1 MNKCRSELHTDKN
14 FSLHA
19 ECMCVCVSVCMCV
32 WGGRAP
38 RHQTQPGLHTDIL
51 FDLRPVN
58 VIRIWVFSC
67 IININ
72 CSDNYNYNT
81 ADEGEHYGAR
91 EAGVAGEEGER
102 MT

>member
-1 MNKCRSELHTDKN
+1 MYV
-14 FSLHA
+14 
-19 ECMCVCVSVCMCV
+19 CVCVRARVRV
-32 WGGRAP
+32 RVRGRADT

-91 EAGVAGEEGER
+91 EAGVVGEEGEKMR
-102 MT
+102 RSHY